1 MNIFKWEM
9 IMVHFMFRRHEWI
22 DDRNRRKKEKNVMD
36 DVMENNWIDD
46 RNRRKT
52 RKNVMDDMM
61 KNN

>member
-1 MNIFKWEM
+1 M